1 MASAVFPYVFLRGGF
16 IQTLAFR
23 NALHEQSG
31 GRRVAQK
38 LHAAAE
44 LVVRGRLLFPNKGG
58 SWHDFEDFWAA
69 RFGGYEPFLYKA
81 QGAGAAEMA
90 DALVAA
96 AAQIDFPATRRY
108 VDTASLV
115 VRKGGIVQTEGV
127 HFTLKNESGAA
138 YVLGTSAKLVVRF
151 GVAPG
156 AGVAVALAYDFYYP
170 VRFEG
175 DELDEQDLAVGGAP
189 VALADRTVAVQ
200 LRETGPGFSY
210 AAVPN
215 VL

>member
-1 MASAVFPYVFLRGGF
+1 VATIFPFVFLRAGF
-16 IQTLAFR
+16 REYLAFR

-38 LHAAAE
+38 LHAAGE
-44 LVVRGRLLFPNKGG
+44 LVVRGKLLFPNKGG

-69 RFGGYEPFLYKA
+69 RFGAYEPFLYQA
-81 QGAGAAEMA
+81 QNAGNGGVI

-96 AAQIDFPATRRY
+96 AGQTDFVATRRY

-115 VRKGGIVQTEGV
+115 VRKNGVLQTEGV
-127 HFTLKNESGAA
+127 HYTVKNEAGAA
-138 YVLGTSAKLVVRF
+138 YVLGTSTKLVVRF
-151 GVAPG
+151 GAAPATG
-156 AGVAVALAYDFYYP
+156 AAIALAYGFYYP

-175 DELDEQDLAVGGAP
+175 DDLDEQDLEVGGVGATA
-189 VALADRTVAVQ
+189 VADRTIAVQ

-210 AAVPN
+210 AAAPN

>member
-1 MASAVFPYVFLRGGF
+1 
-16 IQTLAFR
+16 
-23 NALHEQSG
+23 
-31 GRRVAQK
+31 
-38 LHAAAE
+38 
-44 LVVRGRLLFPNKGG
+44 
-58 SWHDFEDFWAA
+58 
-69 RFGGYEPFLYKA
+69 
-81 QGAGAAEMA
+81 
-90 DALVAA
+90 
-96 AAQIDFPATRRY
+96 
-108 VDTASLV
+108 
-115 VRKGGIVQTEGV
+115 
-127 HFTLKNESGAA
+127 
-138 YVLGTSAKLVVRF
+138 VRF

-210 AAVPN
+210 PAVPN